1 MYMYAYTPTCIHKRT
16 NSHEFA
22 ISATKQPASIIVQHD
37 IDLFKI
43 KFPQKDRLVQL
54 VNCGHIHTTHTSNQL
69 FDTEKPIKWKSE

>member
-1 MYMYAYTPTCIHKRT
+1 MCIYAYAPTRIHKRT

-43 KFPQKDRLVQL
+43 KIPQKEQAR
-54 VNCGHIHTTHTSNQL
+54 TAS
-69 FDTEKPIKWKSE
+69 